1 MKSVR
6 YRTVGQ
12 GVRRCYGTNIGIK
25 ALMLTA
31 TLLTVKWV
39 LHFIGLL
46 LLSVQSVPW
55 GMSLPAHVSIIYMYL
70 VAVP

>member
-1 MKSVR
+1 MLR
-6 YRTVGQ
+6 
-12 GVRRCYGTNIGIK
+12 TNIGIK

-46 LLSVQSVPW
+46 LLSVRSVPR

-70 VAVP
+70 VGVP